1 LLGLN
6 GPLIVKRSN
15 EEEIY
20 SQKGLA
26 YKMDEYLMI
35 TDYYE
40 TEARILMG
48 SFMSSGSNGF
58 DPIPDRFNVNGSFNN
73 GDYFSFRFPLSSSW
87 GQQRGG
93 TNNDRMRLRLI
104 NAGAASVFNFS
115 LQTGDDI
122 VRSSL
127 PFYVIEIDGI
137 TINPIRLTTIRLQPA
152 QRYSIIIDFND
163 LFSLFTSS
171 QSHVLPSV
179 TMKVSLNPQ
188 YYPQYDEILPNLGMF
203 GSSSG
208 RPLEFDWKGN
218 IYLQPPSTGGNSQ
231 ISATR
236 AAATTG
242 RSDRVRTVDWW
253 TKPFPKDPPPSKS
266 SPNSPWNSVSPALS
280 PTSSSLTFIPSSMP
294 SHNPSVNPSFIPSA
308 IPSSVLDTNNSPL
321 STFSPSSVLD
331 DHLTDDDFAV
341 YTIPLTLQHDENLMI
356 AIPDYDNPPPSQSS
370 DYSIETFTV
379 FYLLDN
385 NEVRAYINGGS
396 LVMNEAVSA
405 TVPVSPMISAYFPAD
420 SSASASASSSSAAT
434 VMPFA
439 FIQPADGS
447 KEITGSG
454 SQPFILPANVVIDV
468 FINGFCCGTHP
479 FHLHGHHFWIMNTS
493 DFHNSFSSNARPIRD
508 IITIPFGGWAHIRFI
523 TDNPGIWLYHCHNF
537 WHMNMGLGALF
548 IELPSDLETANAM
561 KASIPSSFYHLCD
574 SPVSTIHEY
583 SSEWTYDYYVSQNE
597 ERSDHPSAS
606 PSLSPSFYPSMSPS
620 SSSSASSSL
629 PKPSSKPSVL
639 PSTIIPTAVMSTA
652 AKTPTQ
658 PRSSSPSFVPSPFS
672 SDISSHN
679 GNLLP
684 TKSPIPLSSA
694 PSTSSS
700 FISSSASSLST
711 LSPTASLSSFVI
723 QPDSGLEV
731 QYLLYLSNLPA
742 FDDREAQG
750 KDFLTTLS
758 SSSTSTASGITSA
771 MKAVIRVLSVN
782 QGLDE
787 SLFSMISYGV
797 IQPSI
802 GRPSYSSSFNVLGTI
817 VPLSSHFSSFIFHNN
832 ATLIMD
838 TLKDRLYK
846 AVQGSN
852 ELSNQLNLQL
862 NSAGASSL
870 SVAIAYNVT
879 VEEVEMNLLRVLIL
893 GIPSIAPSSF
903 SPVSQPNDSP
913 VPSTPVSSAVST
925 TSRGAVL
932 LSNTSIALIVV
943 FACTSFLFIVFL
955 IGYGRKLYRTHREAR
970 VQSEMLPPTRPS
982 STILSR
988 STVPSSRHFSLP
1000 LHLRMQEDEKIE
1012 ETNYQIAL

>member
-20 SQKGLA
+20 SPKGLA
-26 YKMDEYLMI
+26 YKMDEYMMF

-58 DPIPDRFNVNGSFNN
+58 DPIPDKFNVNGSFNN
-73 GDYFSFRFPLSSSW
+73 GDYSSFRFPLSSSW

-93 TNNDRMRLRLI
+93 ANNDRMRLRLI

-115 LQTGDDI
+115 LQTGDDT

-163 LFSLFTSS
+163 LFTLFTSS
-171 QSHVLPSV
+171 QSHVLPPV

-188 YYPQYDEILPNLGMF
+188 YYPQYDERLPNLGMF

-208 RPLEFDWKGN
+208 NPLEFDWKGI
-218 IYLQPPSTGGNSQ
+218 IYLQPPSTVGNSQ

-242 RSDRVRTVDWW
+242 RSDRIRTVDWW
-253 TKPFPKDPPPSKS
+253 TKPFPKDPPPPKS
-266 SPNSPWNSVSPALS
+266 PPDSPWNSVSPVLS
-280 PTSSSLTFIPSSMP
+280 PTSSSPTVIPSSVP
-294 SHNPSVNPSFIPSA
+294 TRNPSANPSFIPS
-308 IPSSVLDTNNSPL
+308 IFPSSVLDTNNSPL
-321 STFSPSSVLD
+321 STFSPSSVLA
-331 DHLTDDDFAV
+331 DHLTDDDFPV
-341 YTIPLTLQHDENLMI
+341 YTIPLTIQHDENLMI

-396 LVMNEAVSA
+396 LMMNEAVSA
-405 TVPVSPMISAYFPAD
+405 TAPVSPMISAYFPTD
-420 SSASASASSSSAAT
+420 SSDSASTSSSAAAN

-493 DFHNSFSSNARPIRD
+493 DFHDSFSSNTRPIRD

-561 KASIPSSFYHLCD
+561 KASIPSSFYHLCA
-574 SPVSTIHEY
+574 SPISTIHEY
-583 SSEWTYDYYVSQNE
+583 SSEWTYDYYISQNE
-597 ERSDHPSAS
+597 ASAA
-606 PSLSPSFYPSMSPS
+606 PALSPSFPPSMAPS
-620 SSSSASSSL
+620 SSSSAFSSL
-629 PKPSSKPSVL
+629 SKPSSNPSVF
-639 PSTIIPTAVMSTA
+639 PSTIIPTPIVSTA
-652 AKTPTQ
+652 AKTSTQ
-658 PRSSSPSFVPSPFS
+658 PLSTSPSFVPSPFS
-672 SDISSHN
+672 SDINSDN

-684 TKSPIPLSSA
+684 TKSPISLSFA
-694 PSTSSS
+694 PS
-700 FISSSASSLST
+700 ISSSLISSSVSSLST
-711 LSPTASLSSFVI
+711 LSPTTSLSSSVI

-731 QYLLYLSNLPA
+731 QYLLYLSNFPA
-742 FDDREAQG
+742 FDDRPAQG

-758 SSSTSTASGITSA
+758 SSSSTSASSVITSA
-771 MKAVIRVLSVN
+771 MKAVIKVLSLN

-787 SLFSMISYGV
+787 SLFSMISYGMV
-797 IQPSI
+797 QPSI
-802 GRPSYSSSFNVLGTI
+802 GRPSYSSSFNIVGTI

-870 SVAIAYNVT
+870 SVAITYNVT
-879 VEEVEMNLLRVLIL
+879 IEEVEMNLLRVLIL

-903 SPVSQPNDSP
+903 SPVSQPSDNT
-913 VPSTPVSSAVST
+913 VPSAPVSSSVST
-925 TSRGAVL
+925 SSSGSVL
-932 LSNTSIALIVV
+932 LSDTSIALIVV
-943 FACTSFLFIVFL
+943 FACTSFLFILFL

-970 VQSEMLPPTRPS
+970 IQSEMLPPTRPS
-982 STILSR
+982 STVLSR